1 MAISFVLA
9 TSLVPVVPAVAAS
22 SDNEIESNADAA
34 LLDGLALEDADSLM
48 ENAEASDATD
58 IAGDESFEEDGLAGE
73 VSPLDSDANDGLDS
87 GDVATSFGLTSST
100 NVANGGVVSPLDAT
114 SVSPDTFT
122 DEFGTWTIR
131 KGRFGSEKGKILVM
145 SAEISSDV
153 TFDVFEFPTV
163 VPCDVTLSN
172 GDVVVKDTPIYK
184 YYDLGKVS
192 GINAKKIVF
201 PSGVKYQQWLT
212 ANCETVVIRSGVS
225 DSLNLSNIAGVE
237 SIDVESG
244 VPVPS
249 VNNSKTLKSITAPD
263 DADYSSATFKN
274 CTALEKIGA
283 LSSVNFEMFSGCTS
297 LKSVELQDGVT
308 EIKSNAFQGCSEFSS
323 IDLTNIVSIGV
334 QAFEGTKLSDISIP
348 ANCVVSTS
356 AFQNLSTS
364 PTVYYDGSSLNNAFS
379 GTVVKTLTFG
389 PNASGIYHAAFSNA
403 TIGHIYVSPEN
414 TLLYTTTGENLFART
429 DGESEQ
435 LYPYQ
440 QPAPQVP
447 DTIRSVPASSTEFN
461 VGKDIKRILSGAF
474 NSHPRIASIS
484 IEEGN
489 TSFVLDSQGA
499 LYTADMK
506 TLLKVP
512 ADVTS
517 FVVPDGVTL
526 IEQNAFCRCD
536 KLTSVT
542 LPESLVEIKT
552 EAFWGC
558 SSLASIQFPKS
569 LTTIG
574 VGILEGTAL
583 EKLLMSEGLWTN
595 STKDDFVQ
603 DGAVPT
609 IISLFYGMNWSALN
623 WNTDLLNKSLTS
635 IDFGQYKPSFIP
647 AYAFAGLL
655 GLTEVSIPSSVTNIG
670 YGAFYFCLNL
680 KDVYVYAPTG
690 MKIETGGMSDGNSGS
705 GNADES
711 YKVSNPGS
719 FSTWDES
726 LPPAP
731 FTSAKYADLTG
742 INFYGAAYS
751 QNDVIS
757 YCANHGQ
764 NFIPI
769 AVLQDNSTVFGNY
782 TVTYGTG
789 AYDYNHVEIANIP
802 VGGTPSVNVV
812 FGDYGTP
819 RTLINGN
826 GCSIYYVDSEGNVVT
841 SFDKAG
847 TYTAFISGDN
857 KSVFGQR
864 AITFQ
869 VGDAAQPV
877 QPVQPDQPMQ
887 PTQPAQPTQ
896 PVSTVPVQQQPA
908 AAAAGQTLATTND
921 ATDVAPVAAVGFAGA
936 LAAVGAWFARRRL
949 KDEQ

>member
-1 MAISFVLA
+1 M
-9 TSLVPVVPAVAAS
+9 
-22 SDNEIESNADAA
+22 
-34 LLDGLALEDADSLM
+34 
-48 ENAEASDATD
+48 
-58 IAGDESFEEDGLAGE
+58 FE
-73 VSPLDSDANDGLDS
+73 
-87 GDVATSFGLTSST
+87 
-100 NVANGGVVSPLDAT
+100 
-114 SVSPDTFT
+114 
-122 DEFGTWTIR
+122 
-131 KGRFGSEKGKILVM
+131 
-145 SAEISSDV
+145 
-153 TFDVFEFPTV
+153 
-163 VPCDVTLSN
+163 
-172 GDVVVKDTPIYK
+172 
-184 YYDLGKVS
+184 
-192 GINAKKIVF
+192 
-201 PSGVKYQQWLT
+201 
-212 ANCETVVIRSGVS
+212 
-225 DSLNLSNIAGVE
+225 
-237 SIDVESG
+237 
-244 VPVPS
+244 
-249 VNNSKTLKSITAPD
+249 
-263 DADYSSATFKN
+263 
-274 CTALEKIGA
+274 
-283 LSSVNFEMFSGCTS
+283 GCAS
-297 LKSVELQDGVT
+297 LKSVELLDSVT
-308 EIKSNAFQGCSEFSS
+308 KIGTNAFKNCSEFSS
-323 IDLTNIVSIGV
+323 IDLSKIKSISYS
-334 QAFEGTKLSDISIP
+334 AFEGTKLSDISIP
-348 ANCVVSTS
+348 ANCVVRQN
-356 AFQNLSTS
+356 AFRNLSTS
-364 PTVYYDGSSLNNAFS
+364 PTVYYDGSSLDDAFL
-379 GTVVKTLTFG
+379 GTVIKTLTIG
-389 PNASGIYHAAFSNA
+389 PNASGINHGAFRDT
-403 TIGHIYVSPEN
+403 TIGHIYISPEN
-414 TLLYTTTGENLFART
+414 TLFYSTTGENLFART

-440 QPAPQVP
+440 QLPPKVP
-447 DTIRSVPASSTEFN
+447 DEIWGVPAGSTEFN
-461 VGKDIKRILSGAF
+461 VGKDIKYILSGAF

-517 FVVPDGVTL
+517 FVVPDSVTM

-558 SSLASIQFPKS
+558 SSLASIKFPKS

-583 EKLLMSEGLWTN
+583 EKLQMSEGLWSN

-609 IISLFYGMNWSALN
+609 IISLFYGMNWSANN
-623 WNTDLLNKSLTS
+623 WNTDLLNKSVTS
-635 IDFGQYKPSFIP
+635 LDLGLYKPSFIP

-670 YGAFYFCLNL
+670 YGAFYYCLNL

-711 YKVSNPGS
+711 YKVSNPSS
-719 FSTWDES
+719 FSKWDES
-726 LPPAP
+726 LDPAP

-757 YCANHGQ
+757 YCAKNGQ

-782 TVTYGTG
+782 TVSYGTG

-812 FGDYGTP
+812 FGDYDKP
-819 RTLINGN
+819 RTLTNGN

-864 AITFQ
+864 AVSFQ
-869 VGDAAQPV
+869 VGDAV
-877 QPVQPDQPMQ
+877 QPVQPDQPVQPAQPVQ
-887 PTQPAQPTQ
+887 PTQPTQ

-908 AAAAGQTLATTND
+908 AAAGGQTLATTGD
-921 ATDVAPVAAVGFAGA
+921 TTDVAPVAAVGFAGA

>member
-1 MAISFVLA
+1 M
-9 TSLVPVVPAVAAS
+9 VPAVAEETDSGADEALFAGSISDGLNDAEEGVAGSIDLTDADNGAAINESPSSDEASFSGKIAASGLGDEATNPPSESSQCVEAAS
-22 SDNEIESNADAA
+22 SK
-34 LLDGLALEDADSLM
+34 DSVVTQ
-48 ENAEASDATD
+48 S
-58 IAGDESFEEDGLAGE
+58 
-73 VSPLDSDANDGLDS
+73 
-87 GDVATSFGLTSST
+87 ATSTSD
-100 NVANGGVVSPLDAT
+100 N
-114 SVSPDTFT
+114 TFT
-122 DEFGTWTIR
+122 NEYGTWKISVLKAGGIKVTPPTI
-131 KGRFGSEKGKILVM
+131 ITDTVL
-145 SAEISSDV
+145 
-153 TFDVFEFPTV
+153 DVFELPSV
-163 VPCDVTLSN
+163 VPCDVKLSN
-172 GDVVVKDTPIYK
+172 GDIVAEGTPIVQYGLFSNNMLVKAKEVVFSGNIK
-184 YYDLGKVS
+184 YGARS
-192 GINAKKIVF
+192 FIAE
-201 PSGVKYQQWLT
+201 
-212 ANCETVVIRSGVS
+212 CETVTVKDGATCPALKITGVKT
-225 DSLNLSNIAGVE
+225 LNVGNGAK
-237 SIDVESG
+237 
-244 VPVPS
+244 VPAI
-249 VNNSKTLKSITAPD
+249 NNSTTLKSINAPD

-274 CTALEKIGA
+274 CTALEKVGA
-283 LSSVNFEMFSGCTS
+283 LSSVNFEMFRGCTS
-297 LKSVELQDGVT
+297 LKAVELQEGVT
-308 EIKSNAFQGCSEFSS
+308 TIDSNAFDGCSEFSS
-323 IDLTNIVSIGV
+323 IDLSKIKSIGSSV
-334 QAFEGTKLSDISIP
+334 FEGTKLSDISIP
-348 ANCVVSTS
+348 ANCVVGQN
-356 AFQNLSTS
+356 AFRNLSTS
-364 PTVYYDGSSLNNAFS
+364 PTVYYDGSSLSNAFKD
-379 GTVVKTLTFG
+379 TVIKTLTIG
-389 PNASGIYHAAFSNA
+389 PNASGINHAAFFD
-403 TIGHIYVSPEN
+403 TEIGHIYISPEN
-414 TLLYTTTGENLFART
+414 TLFYSTTGENLFART

-440 QPAPQVP
+440 PLSPQVP

-461 VGKDIKRILSGAF
+461 VGKDIKYILSGTF

-517 FVVPDGVTL
+517 FVVPDSVTM

-558 SSLASIQFPKS
+558 SSLASIKFPKS

-583 EKLLMSEGLWTN
+583 EKLQMSEGLWSN

-603 DGAVPT
+603 DGAVPS
-609 IISLFYGMNWSALN
+609 ISTLFYGMNWSASN
-623 WNTDLLNKSLTS
+623 WNTDLLNKSVTS
-635 IDFGQYKPSFIP
+635 LDLGLYKPSFIP

-690 MKIETGGMSDGNSGS
+690 MKIETGGISDGNSGS

-711 YKVSNPGS
+711 YKVSNPSS
-719 FSTWDES
+719 FSKWDES
-726 LPPAP
+726 LDPAP

-757 YCANHGQ
+757 YCAEHGQ

-782 TVTYGTG
+782 TVSYGTG

-802 VGGTPSVNVV
+802 VGGTPSVNVL
-812 FGDYGTP
+812 FGDYDKP
-819 RTLINGN
+819 RTLSNGD
-826 GCSIYYVDSEGNVVT
+826 GCSIYYLDSEGNVVT

-864 AITFQ
+864 AVSFQ

-877 QPVQPDQPMQ
+877 QPDQPVQPVQPVQ
-887 PTQPAQPTQ
+887 PTQPTQ

-908 AAAAGQTLATTND
+908 AAAGGQTLATTGD
-921 ATDVAPVAAVGFAGA
+921 TTDVAPVAAAGFAGA